1 MKVFVDTNILV
12 DVFERRQPYYLDS
25 ANIIEQGLLGKYT
38 LVISPLTI
46 INTLYI
52 ARKSLGGDV
61 VREKIIGILQFCEI
75 SPMTTSEMMSVLSM
89 PNKDVEDNLQ
99 YCSAESAGCEIIITR
114 NPKDFLGNNIR
125 ICLPRDFIIEY
136 FQ

>member
-52 ARKSLGGDV
+52 VRKSLGGDV
-61 VREKIIGILQFCEI
+61 VRGKIIGVLQFCEI
-75 SPMTTSEMMSVLSM
+75 SPMTTREMMSALSM
-89 PNKDVEDNLQ
+89 PNKDIEDNLQ
-99 YCSAESAGCEIIITR
+99 
-114 NPKDFLGNNIR
+114 
-125 ICLPRDFIIEY
+125 
-136 FQ
+136 

>member
-1 MKVFVDTNILV
+1 MKAFVDTNILV

-52 ARKSLGGDV
+52 A
-61 VREKIIGILQFCEI
+61 
-75 SPMTTSEMMSVLSM
+75 
-89 PNKDVEDNLQ
+89 
-99 YCSAESAGCEIIITR
+99 
-114 NPKDFLGNNIR
+114 GNH
-125 ICLPRDFIIEY
+125 
-136 FQ
+136 

>member
-52 ARKSLGGDV
+52 VRKSLGGDV
-61 VREKIIGILQFCEI
+61 VRGKIIGVLQFCEI
-75 SPMTTSEMMSVLSM
+75 SPMTTREMMSAL
-89 PNKDVEDNLQ
+89 
-99 YCSAESAGCEIIITR
+99 
-114 NPKDFLGNNIR
+114 
-125 ICLPRDFIIEY
+125 
-136 FQ
+136 

>member
-52 ARKSLGGDV
+52 VRKS
-61 VREKIIGILQFCEI
+61 
-75 SPMTTSEMMSVLSM
+75 S
-89 PNKDVEDNLQ
+89 
-99 YCSAESAGCEIIITR
+99 R
-114 NPKDFLGNNIR
+114 NPKDFQGNNIR
-125 ICLPRDFIIEY
+125 ICLPHDFIIDY